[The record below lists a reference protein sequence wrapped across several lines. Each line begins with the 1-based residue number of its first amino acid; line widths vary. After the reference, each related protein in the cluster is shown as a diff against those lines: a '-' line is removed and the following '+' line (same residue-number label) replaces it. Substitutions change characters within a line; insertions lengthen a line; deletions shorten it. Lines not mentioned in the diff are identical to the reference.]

1 MKEPQLLQDLSNHAN
16 HQIAQ
21 IHHQYF
27 LTMKEF
33 QLLLVLFKYHHA
45 NNTV

>member
-1 MKEPQLLQDLSNHAN
+1 MKERQLLQDLSNHAN
-16 HQIAQ
+16 HQIAP
-21 IHHQYF
+21 IHQKYS
-27 LTMKEF
+27 LTMKEY